1 MDFKELST
9 KKKLMIAGLIVLIIV
24 ILIIV
29 MARSSDAKTHAKQAR
44 TAADQAQFHANK
56 ATEQSNIAKIHANN
70 ATATANGTTPK
81 PPTTTPKPPT
91 TISKPPEANGATG
104 SFFNGQT
111 GGFLDTNSGE
121 KAPKPPVTTPKP
133 PVKPA
138 QPPGPVRVYVL
149 NGSSMGDLLGTSVNG
164 AVSINTPQDNIGFYI
179 KNDSKTTITSTIV
192 SSTQFNGATGVWA
205 YSSVS
210 GAPWETFYNDFTTD
224 ISVAP
229 GQGLIIN
236 ATQLGGM
243 SSISFI
249 FA

>member
-1 MDFKELST
+1 MNLTT

-29 MARSSDAKTHAKQAR
+29 MTRSSDAKTHANQAR
-44 TAADQAQFHANK
+44 TAADKAQFHANK
-56 ATEQSNIAKIHANN
+56 AAEQSNIAKIHANN
-70 ATATANGTTPK
+70 ATATANSTPK
-81 PPTTTPKPPT
+81 PLTTTPKPPT
-91 TISKPPEANGATG
+91 TISKPQEVNGATG

-121 KAPKPPVTTPKP
+121 KAPKTPVTTPKP

-149 NGSSMGDLLGTSVNG
+149 NGSSMGDLLGTAVNG

-179 KNDSKTTITSTIV
+179 KNDSKTTITSTRV
-192 SSTQFNGATGVWA
+192 SSAQFNSGTGVWA

-243 SSISFI
+243 SAISFI